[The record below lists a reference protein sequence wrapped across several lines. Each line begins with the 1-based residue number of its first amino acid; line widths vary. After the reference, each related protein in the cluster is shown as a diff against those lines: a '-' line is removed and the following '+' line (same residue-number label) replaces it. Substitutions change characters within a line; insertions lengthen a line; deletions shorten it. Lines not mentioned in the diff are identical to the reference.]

1 MKPCDQRYKLMLIE
15 ARKLSHHIYQA
26 YMGPRDAVV
35 IHCPEI
41 SDEII
46 EYLKPH
52 FNISRR
58 DTGGY
63 IYFKRT
69 GAR

>member
-1 MKPCDQRYKLMLIE
+1 MRSNDERHELMMAEADKL
-15 ARKLSHHIYQA
+15 AQYIYHA
-26 YMGPRDAVV
+26 YMGNRDAVV

-41 SDEII
+41 SEEVI

-52 FNISRR
+52 FNTVRR

-69 GAR
+69 GHK